1 MDGWVF
7 CYKNFKFF
15 PFFFCTVACKLNTY
29 LVSDRFLVSVEVELS
44 VRGECIK
51 VNLKGNCFKTF
62 KGLKFEP
69 QQNHISK
76 QIRLPTAYY
85 IKCKKKV
92 FTEM

>member
-15 PFFFCTVACKLNTY
+15 PFFGTVACKLNTY

-76 QIRLPTAYY
+76 QIKFPT
-85 IKCKKKV
+85 V
-92 FTEM
+92 